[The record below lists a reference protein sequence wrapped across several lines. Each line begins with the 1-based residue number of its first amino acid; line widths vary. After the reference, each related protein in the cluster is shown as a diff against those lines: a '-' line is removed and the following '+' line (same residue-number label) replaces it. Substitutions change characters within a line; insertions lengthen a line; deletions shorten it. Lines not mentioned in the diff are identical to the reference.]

1 LVVRNIVSKLAN
13 IVRVKEK
20 WSKRCISLKKNMM
33 SVFSD
38 NECAFHSG
46 VHKFFEDEGITQV
59 ITFTRTNV
67 AELFIRTMKSMMH
80 ERVRFNR
87 GSWTAMLS
95 RTHSTVYIIL
105 HHFLNTLLCCS
116 KKYFQHSVALALC
129 GIAAGGDKPHWH
141 GCAQESVGD
150 SATLLLCGTAAG
162 GCKQSL

>member
-1 LVVRNIVSKLAN
+1 
-13 IVRVKEK
+13 
-20 WSKRCISLKKNMM
+20 M

-105 HHFLNTLLCCS
+105 HHFLNTLIITHCYVAR
-116 KKYFQHSVALALC
+116 KKYFQQSVALALC
-129 GIAAGGDKPHWH
+129 GIAAGGDKPYWH